1 MKRLSLMFA
10 TTLVTGTA
18 ACAPS
23 EPPLGSVAQT
33 ATGGATAT
41 ADVRSVVGQSRATA
55 TATQIGDSI
64 RVRVDAQGMPR
75 GTYAAHVHTTGACAP
90 PDFNSAGPHWNPT
103 GQQHGR
109 NNPAGMHK
117 GDLPNLAIG
126 SNGRGN
132 FEFTIP
138 AASVSGGSTAM
149 LDGDGAALVIHSQA
163 DDHRTDPSGNAGA
176 RIACGVFR

>member
-1 MKRLSLMFA
+1 MRRLWLGI
-10 TTLVTGTA
+10 TGLLAIGAA

-23 EPPLGSVAQT
+23 EPPLA
-33 ATGGATAT
+33 AGGELPASTTVT
-41 ADVRSVVGQSRATA
+41 ADLRNVAGQTRAQA
-55 TATQIGDSI
+55 TATQVGDSI

-117 GDLPNLAIG
+117 GDLPNLAVG
-126 SNGRGN
+126 TDGRGS

-138 AASVSGGSTAM
+138 AASVSGGSMAM
-149 LDGDGAALVIHSQA
+149 LDTDGAALVIHAQA
-163 DDHRTDPSGNAGA
+163 DDYRTDPSGNAGA